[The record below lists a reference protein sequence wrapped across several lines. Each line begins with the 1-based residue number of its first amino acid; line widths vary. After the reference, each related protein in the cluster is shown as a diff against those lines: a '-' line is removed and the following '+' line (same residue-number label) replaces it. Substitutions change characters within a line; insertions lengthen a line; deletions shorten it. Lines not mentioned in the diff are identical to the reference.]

1 VLRARGAVSLVSLFL
16 LLVLVAAGYAGWTYI
31 PLYMD
36 NLEMREAM
44 TAAFNRMGS
53 DPDDERIRIYLL
65 GRASKIGTHWERE
78 NGVRVEKPG
87 LGLTAADLI
96 IERESFT
103 GHNGRLQVDYQ
114 REYRLWPTDTFKV
127 LDFHLEKAG
136 ALAQ

>member
-16 LLVLVAAGYAGWTYI
+16 LLVLVAAGYVGWLYI

-53 DPDDERIRIYLL
+53 DRDDDRIRTYLL
-65 GRASKIGTHWERE
+65 ARATKIGTHWERE
-78 NGVRVEKPG
+78 NGVPVEKPG
-87 LGLTAADLI
+87 LGLTPADLI

-103 GHNGRLQVDYQ
+103 GHNGRLQVDYT
-114 REYRLWPTDTFKV
+114 RDYRLWPTDTFRT

-136 ALAQ
+136 ALPQ